1 MPRLAASMPAADFR
15 CGTEP
20 ARSPSG
26 FSAAG
31 GPDRHHRTAALEWRP
46 MPRPRAVSRSG
57 DAVITNSELARIFN
71 EIGDMLEI
79 AGEVVYKAVAYRRVA
94 DAVERYPDDV
104 AALFRRG
111 EPPKL
116 PGAGEALTAKLAELA
131 ETGRLEYHER
141 LRAKVP
147 AGVLEM
153 LQIPGVGPRTVRTLW
168 ESLGIDSLDALR
180 AAAESGGLRHVKGL
194 SARTEQNILEGI
206 ARLGRRSTR
215 LLLHDADEMIA
226 ALLARL
232 RDVPGVRRIEVAGSL
247 RRRRPTIGD
256 LDVLAAT
263 DDPRRLIDALD
274 HLPEVEKV
282 IAAGV
287 DKSSIAVRDGP
298 RVDLMVCPPA
308 AWGSHL
314 VHFTGSAEHNIALRG
329 MALDRGWSLSEKGFK
344 VVETGELLL
353 DAEEEDVYARLGMP
367 WIAPELR
374 EGGGEVEAALSGR
387 LPSLVTHDDVRGD
400 THTHSDWTDGVDTI
414 EVMARA
420 ARDLGHEYIV
430 LTDHSPSLGI
440 TRGLLPEQV
449 EAQRAEIDR
458 LNAELAPFRILHG
471 TELEIRADATLD
483 YPDELL
489 ARFDVVIASI
499 HTGRNQPAEQLT
511 RRALAA
517 LENPHVDVLAHPSGR
532 IVNRRDPLPLDW
544 PRVFEA
550 AARTGTALEI
560 NGSPRLDLDDS
571 LARAAGRA
579 GARLTLASDAH
590 RTEELG
596 QQRYAVDLARRA
608 WLEPDQV
615 LVSRSAAD
623 LLELLA

>member
-1 MPRLAASMPAADFR
+1 
-15 CGTEP
+15 
-20 ARSPSG
+20 
-26 FSAAG
+26 
-31 GPDRHHRTAALEWRP
+31 
-46 MPRPRAVSRSG
+46 MPRPRSVSRT
-57 DAVITNSELARIFN
+57 DDTVISNSELARIFN

-79 AGEVVYKAVAYRRVA
+79 LGEVVYKAVAYRRVA

-104 AALFRRG
+104 AALYRRG
-111 EPPKL
+111 EPPKIT
-116 PGAGEALTAKLAELA
+116 GAGEALSAKLAELA

-141 LRAKVP
+141 LRAQVP
-147 AGVLEM
+147 DGLLEM
-153 LQIPGVGPRTVRTLW
+153 LRVPGVGPKTVRLLHT
-168 ESLGIDSLDALR
+168 ELGLDSLDALR
-180 AAAESGGLRHVKGL
+180 AAAESGQLRSVKGL
-194 SARTEQNILEGI
+194 SERTEHNVLDGI

-215 LLLHDADEMIA
+215 LLLHDAD
-226 ALLARL
+226 ALVGELVAFL
-232 RDVPGVRRIEVAGSL
+232 RDLSGVRRVAPAGSL
-247 RRRRPTIGD
+247 RRRRVTIGD
-256 LDVLAAT
+256 LDILAAV
-263 DDPRRLIDALD
+263 DDPAG
-274 HLPEVEKV
+274 V
-282 IAAGV
+282 IAALDALPVVDKVISAGT
-287 DKSSIAVRDGP
+287 DKSSIILRDGP

-314 VHFTGSAEHNIALRG
+314 VHFTGSPDHNIALRG

-344 VVETGELLL
+344 VIETGELLL
-353 DAEEEDVYARLGMP
+353 DAEEADVYERLGLP

-374 EGGGEVEAALSGR
+374 EGDGEVEAARAGT
-387 LPSLVTHDDVRGD
+387 LPALVSHDDVRGD
-400 THTHSDWTDGVDTI
+400 THTHSNWTDGVDSI

-430 LTDHSPSLGI
+430 LTDHSPSLGVA
-440 TRGLLPEQV
+440 RGLLPERV
-449 EAQRAEIDR
+449 EEQRLEIGR
-458 LNAELAPFRILHG
+458 VNAELAPFRVLHG

-499 HTGRNQPAEQLT
+499 HTGRGQSSEQLT

-517 LENPHVDVLAHPSGR
+517 LEHPHVDVLAHPSGR
-532 IVNRRDPLPLDW
+532 IVNGRDPLPLDW
-544 PRVFEA
+544 PRLFEA
-550 AARTGTALEI
+550 AARSGTALEI

-608 WLEPDQV
+608 WLEAGQ
-615 LVSRSAAD
+615 LLATRSADD
-623 LLELLA
+623 LLEMLR